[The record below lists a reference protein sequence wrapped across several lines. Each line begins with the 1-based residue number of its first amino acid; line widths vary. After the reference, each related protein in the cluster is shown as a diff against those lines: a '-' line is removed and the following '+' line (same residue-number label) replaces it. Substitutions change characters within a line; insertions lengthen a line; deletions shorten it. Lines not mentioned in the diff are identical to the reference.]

1 MGTKVEEIRE
11 QQRMTWNK
19 FSPGWKKWDEF
30 TMNFLKPMGDAII
43 KNLELKDYDQVLDVA
58 AGTGEPGLTIAG
70 LIPNGKVTGTDL
82 AEDMVTIAAENAE
95 MKGLSNYEILVTD
108 VCELPFEEDTFDAIS
123 CRMGFMFFPDMML
136 AARQMYRVLKSGGKL
151 STSVWDGPQHN
162 DWITT
167 IMSVIQ
173 KHVAVV
179 SPEPG
184 APGMFRCAEP
194 DLIGNLFKKVGFK
207 NIVTEEARGMVDY
220 QSFDRYWEIM
230 LDMGGPIVT
239 ALSGV
244 DKTTIAKIK
253 TEVSELFK
261 AKNKEGEATLEYAA
275 LVVSAMK

>member
-1 MGTKVEEIRE
+1 MKTKVEEIRE
-11 QQRMTWNK
+11 QQRITWNK

-70 LIPNGKVTGTDL
+70 LIPNGRVTGTDL

-95 MKGLSNYEILVTD
+95 MKGLRNYEILATD
-108 VCELPFEEDTFDAIS
+108 VCELPFEEDSFDGIS

-136 AARQMYRVLKSGGKL
+136 AARQMYRVLKSGGRL
-151 STSVWDGPQHN
+151 STSVWDGPRHN

-173 KHVAVV
+173 KHVALP
-179 SPEPG
+179 SPEPS
-184 APGMFRCAEP
+184 APGIFRCAEP
-194 DLIGNLFKKVGFK
+194 DLIGNLFKKVGFR
-207 NIVTEEARGMVDY
+207 NIVTQEVRGVVDY

>member
-1 MGTKVEEIRE
+1 MGTQAEEIRE

-43 KNLELKDYDQVLDVA
+43 KNLELKDHDQVLDVA

-70 LIPNGKVTGTDL
+70 LIPNGKVIGTDL

-95 MKGLSNYEILVTD
+95 MKGLSNYEILTTD

-136 AARQMYRVLKSGGKL
+136 AARQMYRVLKAGGKL

-173 KHVAVV
+173 RHVALP
-179 SPEPG
+179 SPQPG

-194 DLIGNLFKKVGFK
+194 DLIGDLFKKVGFRS
-207 NIVTEEARGMVDY
+207 IVSQEVRGKVDY

-253 TEVSELFK
+253 AEVAELFK
-261 AKNKEGEATLEYAA
+261 SKNKEGESTLEYAA
-275 LVVSAMK
+275 LVISAVK